1 MVSRRSSPAI
11 KVDFTPFVD
20 IALLLIIFFFWQQL
34 LGKPNVMTLY
44 TKKAQSNDIY
54 EGCCQS
60 TIISLYLGDHHTLVC
75 ATEYTISPIP
85 LLTFQLG
92 TPALSQF
99 LIKAKQTS
107 ADKAIFIIKPMPS
120 SRYKDIVDIIDLL
133 NILKLRRYAFVIPS
147 ASEMKTL
154 LSSTS
159 K

>member
-20 IALLLIIFFFWQQL
+20 IALLLTIFFFWQQL

-44 TKKAQSNDIY
+44 TKKAQSNHLY
-54 EGCCQS
+54 EDCCQS

-85 LLTFQLG
+85 PLTFQIE

-99 LIKAKQTS
+99 LIKAKQKS
-107 ADKAIFIIKPMPS
+107 GDKAIFIIKPMSS

-133 NILKLRRYAFVIPS
+133 HILKLRRYAFVTPS
-147 ASEMKTL
+147 ASEVETIL
-154 LSSTS
+154 STS